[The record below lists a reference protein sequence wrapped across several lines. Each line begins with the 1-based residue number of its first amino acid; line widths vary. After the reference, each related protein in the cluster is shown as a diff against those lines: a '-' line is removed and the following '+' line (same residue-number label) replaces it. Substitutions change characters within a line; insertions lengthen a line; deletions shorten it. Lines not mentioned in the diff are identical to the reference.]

1 MVNAGK
7 IKSREELVEIIKA
20 HRASGRRVVLANGC
34 FDLLHGGHISYLEN
48 SKAAGDILVVAVN
61 SDASIKKLKGD
72 KRPIYSQEERL
83 KILEAIE
90 YIDYIVI
97 FDEPSVDALLRELRP
112 DVHSKGTDYT
122 RDKVP
127 ERQTA
132 IELGIET
139 YIAGA
144 PKENAT
150 KDIIQLILSRYKG
163 DG

>member
-1 MVNAGK
+1 MANAGK
-7 IKSREELVEIIKA
+7 IKSREELVAIIKA

-83 KILEAIE
+83 IILEAIE
-90 YIDYIVI
+90 YIDYVVI

-150 KDIIQLILSRYKG
+150 RDIIQLILSRYKG